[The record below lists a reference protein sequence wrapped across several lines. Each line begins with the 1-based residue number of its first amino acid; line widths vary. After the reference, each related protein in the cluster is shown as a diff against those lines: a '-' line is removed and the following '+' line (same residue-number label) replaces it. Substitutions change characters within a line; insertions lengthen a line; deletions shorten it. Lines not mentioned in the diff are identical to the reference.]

1 MVLPLWLIKFAKNY
15 HRIEQSPLYL
25 EWIPLDKN
33 LRLELGTDLD
43 QMYSIR
49 KTDESNKIK
58 VLFDPWNI
66 RAKSYWYERIMFKLG
81 SLLDVY

>member
-15 HRIEQSPLYL
+15 HRIEQSPLHL

-49 KTDESNKIK
+49 KADESNKIK
-58 VLFDPWNI
+58 MLFDPWNI
-66 RAKSYWYERIMFKLG
+66 RAKSYWYERIVFKLG
-81 SLLDVY
+81 SLLDLY